1 MELSSPSL
9 HTVGTSPQRLDA
21 REKVMGRAT
30 FITDLR
36 VPGMVYTKLWRS
48 PLPHAR
54 LRAIDTTAA
63 ASAPGVLAV
72 LTAEDLADCDRFFG
86 PAYKDQPIL
95 AIDRV
100 RYADEPVVAV
110 VAHSEREAAA
120 GVALLEVELEELPA
134 VTTLD
139 EALAPAAPL
148 LHENLRRPVTFGISP
163 ICIPSPAL
171 TSAII
176 FTTRVVTSSRALP
189 RLTRASRTCSPFN
202 GPSLLDGAACG
213 YCAGRE

>member
-1 MELSSPSL
+1 MEPSSPPL

-21 REKVMGRAT
+21 REKVTGRAT

-72 LTAEDLADCDRFFG
+72 LTAADLADCDRYFG

-100 RYADEPVVAV
+100 RYAGEPVVAV

-120 GVALLEVELEELPA
+120 AVALLEVDLEELPA

-139 EALAPAAPL
+139 EALAPEAPL
-148 LHENLRRPVTFGISP
+148 LHET
-163 ICIPSPAL
+163 
-171 TSAII
+171 
-176 FTTRVVTSSRALP
+176 
-189 RLTRASRTCSPFN
+189 
-202 GPSLLDGAACG
+202 
-213 YCAGRE
+213 